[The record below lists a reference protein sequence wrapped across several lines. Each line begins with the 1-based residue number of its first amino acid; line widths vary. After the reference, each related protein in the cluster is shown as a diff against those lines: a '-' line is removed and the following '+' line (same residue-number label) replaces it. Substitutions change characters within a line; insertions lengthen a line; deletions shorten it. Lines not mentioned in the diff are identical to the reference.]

1 MVSSELLPAN
11 SAMGAVT
18 LWVSDLDGM
27 IKFYQNGVGL
37 TLLSLENSKATL
49 GHGSNLILILEQKVA
64 SNMLRQE
71 MPGSFIQQFFFLPN
85 QL

>member
-1 MVSSELLPAN
+1 MPSTELLPAN

-18 LWVSDLDGM
+18 LWVSDLDEM

-37 TLLSLENSKATL
+37 TLLSEENGKATL
-49 GHGSNLILILEQKVA
+49 GHGHNLILILEQKKV
-64 SNMLRQE
+64 SNTPHQE
-71 MPGSFIQQFFFLPN
+71 MPGSFIRQFFFRLN